1 MDNHTEEKKDDL
13 DINEKEKELKEKV
26 MNEVLDEIKAKKEAE
41 EDKEEVKEDKENKE
55 KEEAEDSKEET
66 KTDSKEESPKE
77 EVKEESKKET
87 EKEPKEEKSKEEK
100 MKEDKGSEKDDV
112 SLIPFVDPSVEKYK
126 VKKKKHKKALLICL
140 AVIALVYFGGVI
152 YCLNFFIGNTTVN
165 GFDVSYKSVKETD
178 KIIQEYADKYTLTVD
193 YRNGSETMT
202 PSDIDGS
209 VKLKKSMKEVKKGQN
224 PFIWFVYFFEDS
236 DFEVEYAVDYSVDK
250 LEAYIN
256 SLSYLNKANMVEP
269 ENAYVKLEDGE
280 AKLIKE
286 TDGTVLN
293 NELVKEAY
301 IKALNDF
308 DTNLVIEDEGCY
320 KIADITTEAESIQNT
335 LKKAEDYLDIK
346 AQYDF
351 NGYIYQIPKE
361 ELTKMAYID
370 SNGNVE
376 ISETNVK
383 LYAKKFADEFTT
395 YHKDREFYTHD
406 NMHILISGGYYG
418 WQIDE
423 EAEEEELYNEMIKK
437 SDFVKKPVCIQEAY
451 TLCDMNDIGDNYV
464 EIDLTDQHVYIILDG
479 KVCYDTLCVSGNE
492 SRGMGTPG
500 GVYPITY
507 TQQHAILRGP
517 GYETPVAYW
526 MPFNGGIG
534 MHDATWKSKFGEDYY
549 KYDGSHG
556 CINLSLEAASKIF
569 PLVEKGMPVVCYWE
583 DEVTYLD

>member
-1 MDNHTEEKKDDL
+1 MDYHTD
-13 DINEKEKELKEKV
+13 NKEKELKEKV
-26 MNEVLDEIKAKKEAE
+26 MNEVLDEIKEKKLADSKDVYE
-41 EDKEEVKEDKENKE
+41 KEDSLVENENKDI
-55 KEEAEDSKEET
+55 AENPVSKESDKAE
-66 KTDSKEESPKE
+66 KS
-77 EVKEESKKET
+77 EVKEEATGKT
-87 EKEPKEEKSKEEK
+87 EKSEVKEETTGKTEKSKEK
-100 MKEDKGSEKDDV
+100 VEKDDI
-112 SLIPFVDPSVEKYK
+112 SLIPFIDPSVEKFK
-126 VKKKKHKKALLICL
+126 NKKKKKKKALLITL
-140 AVIALVYFGGVI
+140 SAFLLIYFGGVV
-152 YCLNFFIGNTTVN
+152 YCANFFVGNSKIN
-165 GFDVSYKSVKETD
+165 NIDVSYKSINEAND
-178 KIIQEYADKYTLTVD
+178 LIQKDADRYTLTVD
-193 YRNGSETMT
+193 YRNGSEVMK
-202 PSDIDGS
+202 PADVDGK
-209 VKLKKSMKEVKKGQN
+209 VVLKKSMKQVKKEQN
-224 PFIWFVYFFEDS
+224 PFIWFMYFFEDS
-236 DFEVEYAVDYSVDK
+236 DLEVGYKLDYSETNLDK
-250 LEAYIN
+250 YLN
-256 SLSYLNKANMVEP
+256 SLYYLDRNNMIEP
-269 ENAYVKLEDGE
+269 EDAYVRLEDGE

-286 TDGTVLN
+286 TDGTVLDY
-293 NELVKEAY
+293 ELVKKAY
-301 IKALNDF
+301 VDAINNF
-308 DTNLVIEDEGCY
+308 ETELVIENEGCY
-320 KIADITTEAESIQNT
+320 KVANITSESDSVQNT

-423 EAEEEELYNEMIKK
+423 EVEEEELYNEMIQKR
-437 SDFVKKPVCIQEAY
+437 DFVKTPACITDAY

-464 EIDLTDQHVYIILDG
+464 EIDLTDQHVYIIRDG
-479 KVCYDTLCVSGNE
+479 KVVYDTLCVSGNE

-556 CINLSLEAASKIF
+556 CINLSLEAAGKIF